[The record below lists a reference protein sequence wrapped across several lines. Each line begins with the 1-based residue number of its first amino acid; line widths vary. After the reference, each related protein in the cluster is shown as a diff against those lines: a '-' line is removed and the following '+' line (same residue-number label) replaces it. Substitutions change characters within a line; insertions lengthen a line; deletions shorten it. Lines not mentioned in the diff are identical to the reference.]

1 MLSKSGIS
9 ASSVDG
15 KNVVRFNGS
24 KVNESFVRVGNRF
37 GVRIFGDYLVYDS
50 KMLMASSAS
59 QPALSQKDD
68 VVYFGGSVYASNACT
83 NITLENY
90 NKILKGENTDA
101 AKFETFRIYNIVENP
116 SASPLITY
124 VDNGDTITFNT
135 GITARKTYAMIYNSI
150 AGTLPENTED
160 FDATVMGDC
169 PFVNLRYFNPIV
181 KTGDGLLLEYFVDNK
196 NMDSLNNATIG
207 DTFTT
212 IIKLANGT
220 EYKKTT
226 YAGFQYIDL
235 PAFNTVGET
244 LFSVRCIDQN
254 GVSSVEQFFDFL
266 VRDEVV
272 KNYYTMADADLGKYG
287 IVPDNDDIQIATA
300 NKAALTA
307 FFAAVKDGGYNGVVL
322 LERTYW
328 LDYHGEPISFPDGFT
343 VDLNGATLAAT
354 QCVDLNSGN
363 IIRLDGNFDTHI
375 INGNIVGNY
384 NGFDFAATKA
394 NTGVNT
400 VAEGLNATRV
410 SKGSRYCSLEGLD
423 ISYTVG
429 YEFTT
434 DGVYGGFDY
443 LDIESKGIDGKRI
456 DLLSGEETDEAGCV
470 VTSYIGLKNASKIAV
485 GRSGQGS
492 YQGGTRRELLFSFYD
507 TNKSYIST
515 VKTKMY
521 YEVKVPSGAVYVRIT
536 GYGTKAQWP
545 LYGGSGVLG
554 VNRNPE
560 YPTNIKVKS
569 CSWHDTRTCA
579 FTLGGCNG
587 FRVEGCHWTNIA
599 LETGT
604 YQVTKILGDFED
616 GWQRTRNVFIHD
628 CIAVTGNGMN
638 NVSMT
643 YCNKLEMTGCIGFS
657 VTSSGIEDGLI
668 ADNVFSTLTIGRD
681 YRSMN
686 PHVAYLRNTITTL
699 SVNYS
704 DGSGNTYNSG
714 HVDKTV
720 PMFDSVIKNVCSY
733 SDLLLRN
740 SQNGVMLID

>member
-9 ASSVDG
+9 ASSVGG

-37 GVRIFGDYLVYDS
+37 GVRISDDSLVYDS
-50 KMLMASSAS
+50 KKLMASSAS
-59 QPALSQKDD
+59 NPALFQKDD
-68 VVYFGGSVYASNACT
+68 VVYFGDNVYASNACT

-101 AKFETFRIYNIVENP
+101 AKFETFRIYNIVEKP

-124 VDNGDTITFNT
+124 VDNGDTITFST
-135 GITARKTYAMIYNSI
+135 GITVRKTYAMIYNSVV
-150 AGTLPENTED
+150 GTLSENTED
-160 FDATVMGDC
+160 FDATVVGDC

-235 PAFNTVGET
+235 PAFNIVGET
-244 LFSVRCIDQN
+244 WFSVRCIDQN
-254 GVSSVEQFFDFL
+254 GISSVEQFFDLL

-272 KNYYTMADADLGKYG
+272 KNYYTMADADLETYG

-300 NKAALTA
+300 NKAAFTDFLA
-307 FFAAVKDGGYNGVVL
+307 SVKDGGYNGLVL
-322 LERTYW
+322 LNRTYW
-328 LDYHGEPISFPDGFT
+328 LDYHGDPIIFPDGFT

-354 QCVDLNSGN
+354 QCVDLNGGN
-363 IIRLDGNFDTHI
+363 IIKLDGNFDTHI

-410 SKGSRYCSLEGLD
+410 TKGSRYCSFEGLD

-429 YEFTT
+429 YEFMT

-443 LDIESKGIDGKRI
+443 LDIENKGIDGKRI

-521 YEVKVPSGAVYVRIT
+521 YEAKVPSGAVYVRIT
-536 GYGTKAQWP
+536 GYGTKAQYP
-545 LYGGSGVLG
+545 LYGGAGVLG
-554 VNRNPE
+554 LNRNPT
-560 YPTNIKVKS
+560 YPTNITYKN
-569 CSWHDTRTCA
+569 CSWHDTRTVA
-579 FTLGGCNG
+579 LTISGCNG
-587 FRVEGCHWTNIA
+587 VLVKNCHWTNIA
-599 LETGT
+599 LESGT
-604 YQVTKILGDFED
+604 YQVTKILGDLED

-628 CIAVTGNGMN
+628 CIAVAGKGMN
-638 NVSMT
+638 SVSMT

-699 SVNYS
+699 TVNYS

>member
-9 ASSVDG
+9 ASSANE

-24 KVNESFVRVGNRF
+24 KVNESFVRVGHRF
-37 GVRIFGDYLVYDS
+37 GVRISGDSLVYDS
-50 KMLMASSAS
+50 KKLMASSAS
-59 QPALSQKDD
+59 QPALTPKDD
-68 VVYFGGSVYASNACT
+68 AVYFGDNVYASNACT

-101 AKFETFRIYNIVENP
+101 AKFETFRIYNIVETP

-124 VDNGDTITFNT
+124 VDNGGTITFST

-150 AGTLPENTED
+150 AGTLTENTED

-226 YAGFQYIDL
+226 YAGFQYIEL
-235 PAFNTVGET
+235 PALNTVGET
-244 LFSVRCIDQN
+244 WFSVRCIDKN
-254 GVSSVEQFFDFL
+254 GISSVEQFFDFL

-272 KNYYTMADADLGKYG
+272 KNYYTMADADLGTYG

-300 NKAALTA
+300 NKAAFTA

-363 IIRLDGNFDTHI
+363 IVRLDGNFDTHI

-394 NTGVNT
+394 NTGVNI

-410 SKGSRYCSLEGLD
+410 TKGSRYCSFEGLD

-443 LDIESKGIDGKRI
+443 LDIENKGIEGKRI
-456 DLLSGEETDEAGCV
+456 DLLSGEETDENGCV
-470 VTSYIGLKNASKIAV
+470 VTQYIGLKEASKIAV
-485 GRSGQGS
+485 GRSGNGS

-521 YEVKVPSGAVYVRIT
+521 YEAKVPSGAAYVRIT
-536 GYGTKAQWP
+536 GYGTKTQYP
-545 LYGGSGVLG
+545 LYGGAGVLG
-554 VNRNPE
+554 LNRNPT
-560 YPTNIKVKS
+560 YPTNITYKD
-569 CSWHDTRTCA
+569 CSWHDTRTVA
-579 FTLGGCNG
+579 LTISGCNG
-587 FRVEGCHWTNIA
+587 VLVKNCHWTNIA
-599 LETGT
+599 LESGT
-604 YQVTKILGDFED
+604 YQVTKLLGDLED

-628 CIAVTGNGMN
+628 CIAVAGKGMN
-638 NVSMT
+638 SVSMT

-699 SVNYS
+699 SVSYS
-704 DGSGNTYNSG
+704 DGSGNTYNTG